1 MLASTR
7 DRRLFV
13 GFAIAIFFSAF
24 LLFQI
29 QPLISKR
36 ILPWFGGSPAV
47 WTVCLVFFQM
57 ALFAGYL
64 YAHACNTW
72 LSLRRQVLVHLAI
85 IVTTCAVLRVLPAD
99 RWKSG
104 VTGDPVWDILWMLAV
119 TIGLPY
125 FVLATTGP
133 LLQAWFARVFPG
145 RTPFRLYALSNLGSL
160 LALVSYPFLFEPLWD
175 LPQQAGIWTT
185 AFVAFAVLT
194 AFVAMRVWRSPVEA
208 PASAIGIESHVSPRW
223 SQFTAW
229 LIWPACAVVVLM
241 ATTNHIS
248 TDVAAVPFLWV
259 VPLALYLLTFIIA
272 FDHPRWHRPVLTA
285 SLTLVAIYG
294 SALLYKESV
303 GWINFYD
310 CGMTGRCARMLLE
323 LPPQQPSGAE
333 RVESP
338 QGPRF
343 YVGFVPFL
351 ATNFA
356 ALFGICLLCHGELA
370 RQRPNPRYLT
380 SFYLMIAAG
389 GAVGGMAMALVAP
402 HVFDTFVEWKLA
414 MFTGTIV
421 TLGLVLHGLVSLAV
435 PADRD
440 STTPLPVPVR
450 DRKRSSDPISE
461 RPLVAKLLLLG
472 LLMPASFVLLD
483 MVEYLYSPKKGVQFQ
498 GRNFFGALTVR
509 ERNPEK
515 AHTRNFVLLHGVTV
529 HGSQFVAP
537 ERRGQPTTYYSTT
550 SGVGR
555 TLNYFRSQPPHGGI
569 RIGDVGLGTGTIAA
583 YAGAGDTIS
592 FYEIDPA
599 IVDIATSGRWFTYV
613 ADAEARG
620 ATCEIK
626 IGDGRLTLER
636 ESASGTSPRYHVL
649 VLDAFSGDA
658 VPVHLLTL
666 EAFKLYVER
675 LTTITDDGEDGALAV
690 NISNRYLDLE
700 PVVRSAAKHYGLP
713 ALRIHS
719 PQIPEQSINSAD
731 WMILSHNEAL
741 LERLRPFARQHEP
754 TKPAVLWTDQRSSL
768 FEVLK

>member
-1 MLASTR
+1 MDGTARTLWSTWA
-7 DRRLFV
+7 
-13 GFAIAIFFSAF
+13 FAVAIFTSAF

-29 QPLISKR
+29 QPLVSKQ

-47 WTVCLVFFQM
+47 WTVCLLFFQ
-57 ALFAGYL
+57 AILFAGYL
-64 YAHACNTW
+64 YAHACNSW
-72 LSLRRQVLVHLAI
+72 LSLRRQVLVHLALI
-85 IVTTCAVLRVLPAD
+85 ATTCAFLSVLPNE

-104 VTGDPVWDILWMLAV
+104 VTGDPVWDILLMLTA
-119 TIGLPY
+119 TIGMPY

-133 LLQAWFARVFPG
+133 LLQAWFTKVFPG

-160 LALVSYPFLFEPLWD
+160 LALVSYPFVFEPLWD
-175 LPQQAGIWTT
+175 LPQQAGIWTS

-194 AFVAMRVWRSPVEA
+194 GLVAMRVWHSPVE
-208 PASAIGIESHVSPRW
+208 PPTDSISNESDASPCR
-223 SQFTAW
+223 SQYATW
-229 LIWPACAVVVLM
+229 LIWPACAVIVLM

-259 VPLALYLLTFIIA
+259 IPLALYLLTFIIA
-272 FDHPRWHRPVLTA
+272 FDHPRWHRPVFTA
-285 SLTLVAIYG
+285 GLTLVAIYG

-323 LPPQQPSGAE
+323 LPPQQPGAAE
-333 RVESP
+333 PVEAP

-351 ATNFA
+351 VTNFA
-356 ALFGICLLCHGELA
+356 ALFGICLLFHGELA
-370 RQRPNPRYLT
+370 RQRPHPRYLT
-380 SFYLMIAAG
+380 AFYLMIAAG
-389 GAVGGMAMALVAP
+389 GALGGVAMALVAP
-402 HVFDTFVEWKLA
+402 HVFNSFVEWKLA
-414 MFTGTIV
+414 MFAGTII
-421 TLGLVLHGLVSLAV
+421 TLGLILHGLVSLAI
-435 PADRD
+435 PADG
-440 STTPLPVPVR
+440 
-450 DRKRSSDPISE
+450 KSSSFSE

-509 ERNPEK
+509 ERNPEND
-515 AHTRNFVLLHGVTV
+515 HTRNFVLLHGATV

-555 TLNYFRSQPPHGGI
+555 MLNYFRSQPPHGGI

-583 YAGAGDTIS
+583 YAGAGDAIS

-620 ATCEIK
+620 AACEIK
-626 IGDGRLTLER
+626 VGDGRLTLEH
-636 ESASGTSPRYHVL
+636 ESASGTLPRYHVL

-675 LTTITDDGEDGALAV
+675 LTTTTDDGEDGALAV

-700 PVVRSAAKHYGLP
+700 PIVRRAAENYGL
-713 ALRIHS
+713 AVLCIHS
-719 PQIPEQSINSAD
+719 AQIPEQSINSAD
-731 WMILSHNEAL
+731 WMILSRNAAL
-741 LERLRPFARQHEP
+741 LEKLRPISGRKDEP
-754 TKPAVLWTDQRSSL
+754 PNPAVLWTDQRSSL